1 MESTSEVESF
11 SEKNQTVTV
20 LGFVDHGVSL
30 TTNYS
35 TPWWQHES
43 SRSQYINEWDW
54 LLIKLYLWTIKSEFH
69 KNFKYH

>member
-1 MESTSEVESF
+1 MEAASQVESF
-11 SEKNQTVTV
+11 SEKDQMVTI

-30 TTNYS
+30 TTNHS
-35 TPWWQHES
+35 TAWWQHES